1 MTRAEKIKIRAERVR
16 QRILRAEAAKLA
28 ANTTTTTITAI
39 VDVTTTTT
47 TTPIVLVPDRKLVLE
62 ICVHCF
68 RYQRR
73 LTWLLSSILQQEGD
87 IPSIIVNIS
96 HTDNDGDPTT
106 ESVCKFFREKG
117 LDIKET
123 IVTQDEV
130 RNRGRS
136 RNKQTQESQADFL
149 LYVDCDMVYD
159 KDFFADL
166 HKQMRTNLWNET
178 RLMGADRISLKEAF
192 CIKYFEEDAREYPCV
207 IENAAE
213 IVSKWEV
220 KWITGKCTCPGN
232 FQLASMRAIKTKG
245 GGYGGRNN
253 DVWRHTKSDRAMRCR
268 MGGRVP
274 IEVKKQWHL
283 NHDRGGPD
291 IQR

>member
-28 ANTTTTTITAI
+28 ANTTTTTAI
-39 VDVTTTTT
+39 VDAVTTTTT
-47 TTPIVLVPDRKLVLE
+47 TTPVVPVPDRKLNLE

-87 IPSIIVNIS
+87 IPDIIVNIS
-96 HTDNDGDPTT
+96 HTDKDGDPTT
-106 ESVCKFFREKG
+106 EEVCKFFREKG
-117 LDIKET
+117 LNVKET
-123 IVTQDEV
+123 IVKEEEV
-130 RNRGRS
+130 KNRGRA
-136 RNKQTQESQADFL
+136 RNKQTQESTADFL

-166 HKQMRTNLWNET
+166 HKQMKTNLWNET
-178 RLMGADRISLKEAF
+178 KVMGADRISLKEDF
-192 CIKYFEEDAREYPCV
+192 CIKYFEKDKRQYPYV
-207 IENAAE
+207 IENVAE
-213 IVSKWEV
+213 TVSTWTV
-220 KWITGKCTCPGN
+220 KWVTGKMTCPGN
-232 FQLASMRAIKTKG
+232 FQLCSMRAIKAKG

-253 DVWRHTKSDRAMRCR
+253 DCWRATRSDRAMRCR

-274 IEVKKQWHL
+274 IEVKKQYHL